1 MRWGN
6 KNSDEKANLK
16 EKIMSKENA
25 ISKEKLNNE
34 LSVKEKIIY
43 PMGLL
48 GQNMIYNYMAMYIM
62 FFFTD
67 MLGLSSAIATMIVL
81 GASFWDALNDPF
93 MGMIADRTRSRWGK
107 FRPYLLFGP
116 IILAFTT
123 IFCFAGFPLQG
134 GILVF
139 VSAITY
145 ILWGMAYT
153 SCDIPIWAISS
164 VVTHDSNQK
173 NQMVTL
179 GKIGGTVG
187 AAIASVCSIMVI
199 NSFGGDRT
207 VSAYSKAA
215 IIIALVG
222 GALVMLVGI
231 FLKERIQP
239 SKETIPF
246 RMNIKTITCN
256 KPLKFLL
263 VALLT
268 INMVNGLRQC
278 VQMYFVVYVWG
289 DSSLLTYI
297 GLSLIVGMIFGM
309 IITPKLIQKFSK
321 KAIFIMACIMG
332 TIFSIIPFFVGSDN
346 ILFCL
351 IILGISF
358 AFTGITTIVSAS
370 MLIDAI
376 DFSEEELGF
385 RGEGIIFSLNTF
397 LTKLSAMLSKGI
409 LGIGLI
415 LMNYKEGQEIT
426 KVTKF
431 SFGTMMYLIPGICF
445 ALTIIPL
452 LFYKNKK
459 KEEVN

>member
-1 MRWGN
+1 M
-6 KNSDEKANLK
+6 KSE
-16 EKIMSKENA
+16 I
-25 ISKEKLNNE
+25 ISNE
-34 LSVKEKIIY
+34 LRIKEKIIY

-67 MLGLSSAIATMIVL
+67 MLGLSSGVATLIVI
-81 GASFWDALNDPF
+81 GASFYDAINDPV
-93 MGMIADRTRSRWGK
+93 MGMLADRTRSRWGK
-107 FRPYLLFGP
+107 FRPYLIFGP
-116 IILAFTT
+116 IVLAATT
-123 IFCFAGFPLQG
+123 ILCFAGFPLQG
-134 GILVF
+134 GALVL

-164 VVTHDSNQK
+164 VVTQDSNMK

-179 GKIGGTVG
+179 GKIGGTLG

-207 VSAYSKAA
+207 VSAYAKAA
-215 IIIALVG
+215 VLIALTG
-222 GALVMLVGI
+222 GLLIMLVGI
-231 FLKERIQP
+231 FLKERIHP
-239 SKETIPF
+239 SKEKIPF
-246 RMNIKTITCN
+246 RMNLKTITCN
-256 KPLKFLL
+256 RPLKFLL
-263 VALLT
+263 IALL
-268 INMVNGLRQC
+268 IVNMVNGLRQC

-297 GLSLIVGMIFGM
+297 GLSLIIGMILGM
-309 IITPKLIQKFSK
+309 IITPKMIQKHSK
-321 KAIFIMACIMG
+321 KSIFILACILG
-332 TIFSIIPFFVGSDN
+332 TIFSMIPFFIGSDN

-351 IILGISF
+351 ILLGISF

-376 DFSEEELGF
+376 DFSEEKLGF

-397 LTKLSAMLSKGI
+397 LTKLSAMLSKAI

-415 LMNYKEGQEIT
+415 LMNYKEGQDVT
-426 KVTKF
+426 KVTKLG
-431 SFGTMMYLIPGICF
+431 FGTMMYIIPGICF
-445 ALTIIPL
+445 AFTIIPL
-452 LFYKNKK
+452 IFYKTIK
-459 KEEVN
+459 KEVK